1 MVATSVSVSLAG
13 VFLGVVSLSVA
24 GVLAGVVAVSLP
36 VAVVVGGWGMNA
48 VMLRAGKDESLSRAR
63 SGAWSRSCSG
73 VWSRSR
79 SWSWSRSGAR
89 SWSWS
94 RSGARIPYNFR
105 GACGKLPA

>member
-1 MVATSVSVSLAG
+1 MVAASDAVSLAG
-13 VFLGVVSLSVA
+13 VVLGVVSLSVA
-24 GVLAGVVAVSLP
+24 GVLAGVLAVSLP
-36 VAVVVGGWGMNA
+36 VAVAVVVGGWGMNA
-48 VMLRAGKDESLSRAR
+48 ALLRAGKGQGL
-63 SGAWSRSCSG
+63 SRSCSG

-94 RSGARIPYNFR
+94 WSGARIPYNFR